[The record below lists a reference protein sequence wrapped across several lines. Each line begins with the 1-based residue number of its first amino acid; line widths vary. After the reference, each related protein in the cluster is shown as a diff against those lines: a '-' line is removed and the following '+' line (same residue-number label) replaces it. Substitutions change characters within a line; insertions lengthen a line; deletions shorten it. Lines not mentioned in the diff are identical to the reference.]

1 VLRPGFEPGSAARE
15 AVILNRTILPEP
27 ELVYS
32 FSFQVYSHFVFVVCM
47 CPTEIRAVWL
57 LNTFYQFLSLA

>member
-27 ELVYS
+27 KLVYS
-32 FSFQVYSHFVFVVCM
+32 FSFPIYSHFVF
-47 CPTEIRAVWL
+47 AVHI
-57 LNTFYQFLSLA
+57 